1 MLVDVGAVDA
11 FELFCRLLLEA
22 GSDSWV
28 LAVVAVAAEGASLN
42 GRAADAVDCRSFD
55 LSRDLNKP
63 MLLFEFLFCN
73 FAPIDTGQLYL
84 LQNIYICG
92 HECGDQ

>member
-1 MLVDVGAVDA
+1 MLVDVGAVDP

-42 GRAADAVDCRSFD
+42 GRAADAVECRSFD

-73 FAPIDTGQLYL
+73 FAPMGIDQLYL
-84 LQNIYICG
+84 LRDIYLYG